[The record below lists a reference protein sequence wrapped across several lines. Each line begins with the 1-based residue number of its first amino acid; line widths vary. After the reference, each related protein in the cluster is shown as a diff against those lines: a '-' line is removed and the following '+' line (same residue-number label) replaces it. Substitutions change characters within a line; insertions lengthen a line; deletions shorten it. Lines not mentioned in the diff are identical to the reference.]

1 MDCTT
6 GKIYHG
12 SAEELAAAE
21 EALKMEVD
29 QVVRGRERKF
39 LPLDQALSK
48 ELLPLNQ
55 ALSKELLP
63 LNRRQRKSCM
73 RNKPCVCGSGV
84 KFKRCCWAQY

>member
-48 ELLPLNQ
+48 ELLPLN
-55 ALSKELLP
+55 
-63 LNRRQRKSCM
+63 RRQRKSCM